1 MGMSC
6 HHRQHDESG
15 TDVRSGDNSCYHV
28 VDYDLTTGAVR
39 KRQTAQGFAD
49 ESAWARGQAW
59 ALYGYTVCYRYTK
72 DPRYLEQAQKVY
84 AYIFSHNNLP
94 EDLIPYWDFDAVNI
108 PNEPRDAS
116 SAAVIAS
123 ALYEMSTYL
132 SDSKYTATA
141 DKIIESLSSPAY
153 RAPIGSNGNF
163 ILMHSVGSIPHGQEI
178 DVPLNYADYY
188 FLEALIRKQR
198 LEKGENIR

>member
-1 MGMSC
+1 MGTRTGM
-6 HHRQHDESG
+6 G
-15 TDVRSGDNSCYHV
+15 TLRVYPH
-28 VDYDLTTGAVR
+28 
-39 KRQTAQGFAD
+39 
-49 ESAWARGQAW
+49 
-59 ALYGYTVCYRYTK
+59 
-72 DPRYLEQAQKVY
+72 YLEQAQKVY